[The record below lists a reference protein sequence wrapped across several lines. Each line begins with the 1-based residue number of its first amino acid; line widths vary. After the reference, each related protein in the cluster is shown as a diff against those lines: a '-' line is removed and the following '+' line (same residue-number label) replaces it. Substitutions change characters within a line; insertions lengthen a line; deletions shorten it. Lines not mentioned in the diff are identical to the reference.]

1 MVTVGRKIFSCMDAA
16 TRKKNDFKNEYSRG
30 YSAKTVKISVL
41 IIVALLFRKPKNPQ
55 PEW

>member
-16 TRKKNDFKNEYSRG
+16 TRKKRDFKNEYSPG

-41 IIVALLFRKPKNPQ
+41 IIVALLFKRPKNPQ